1 MSSPEIK
8 GEIHYHKIAFYDNAT
23 QQYSVVAT
31 DVAIPG
37 GIASIVASF
46 YIGIDIIDNA
56 NNTSPVTTSWNIA
69 SHGTI
74 FQVNSTTR
82 GDTFA
87 EAHPDKL
94 DIWCY
99 DFVIRDG
106 MKEIAK
112 IPVSIANLI
121 YTTVIDY
128 GNIKRVENEP
138 EGLDG
143 IESIYFTVRSL
154 RGNIRSLAGIRVYEN
169 GFVKCYTGFS
179 IENEDYYE
187 LYYNPKGYDL
197 NRLFATSHL
206 TGETLTDR
214 YPEVFDGMIGIT
226 KVTLTKIYG
235 SGVGANEE
243 YTGFLAETIYK
254 AVIIS
259 ADQIKQN
266 LNGVNGDYY
275 AFTITVNG
283 HTFLVRAYDDV
294 LAMLS
299 YDKKESGEWEYYH
312 NPYLAEHV
320 SHTFEQLKTF
330 VHEQVSPFEI
340 DGKEIAYKVDF
351 DTNHAF
357 ALTQGREENWY
368 WYCDV
373 YYTSDGGNT
382 WTKIYSDLA
391 VDGYIECLKA
401 VNKETLMYVFPN
413 YDDDGPFDC
422 KYLNINGS
430 ILGYRPTE
438 SLPSLLQ
445 GYIYQKNAGDAKD
458 YLSETMQKTF
468 SDFVK
473 GETDISSPAGNA
485 LNLISLY
492 SSELYHCITY
502 KVEYNNGIWNVFFAF
517 SPLEYPWISFKAGI
531 SLEFS
536 ETNGYFVITDVF
548 IIN

>member
-206 TGETLTDR
+206 TGETLTD
-214 YPEVFDGMIGIT
+214 
-226 KVTLTKIYG
+226 KL
-235 SGVGANEE
+235 
-243 YTGFLAETIYK
+243 
-254 AVIIS
+254 
-259 ADQIKQN
+259 
-266 LNGVNGDYY
+266 
-275 AFTITVNG
+275 
-283 HTFLVRAYDDV
+283 
-294 LAMLS
+294 
-299 YDKKESGEWEYYH
+299 
-312 NPYLAEHV
+312 
-320 SHTFEQLKTF
+320 
-330 VHEQVSPFEI
+330 
-340 DGKEIAYKVDF
+340 
-351 DTNHAF
+351 
-357 ALTQGREENWY
+357 
-368 WYCDV
+368 
-373 YYTSDGGNT
+373 
-382 WTKIYSDLA
+382 
-391 VDGYIECLKA
+391 
-401 VNKETLMYVFPN
+401 
-413 YDDDGPFDC
+413 
-422 KYLNINGS
+422 
-430 ILGYRPTE
+430 
-438 SLPSLLQ
+438 
-445 GYIYQKNAGDAKD
+445 
-458 YLSETMQKTF
+458 
-468 SDFVK
+468 
-473 GETDISSPAGNA
+473 
-485 LNLISLY
+485 
-492 SSELYHCITY
+492 
-502 KVEYNNGIWNVFFAF
+502 
-517 SPLEYPWISFKAGI
+517 
-531 SLEFS
+531 
-536 ETNGYFVITDVF
+536 FVITEVKF
-548 IIN
+548 LSRFSNRIIVVLNQAAAAG